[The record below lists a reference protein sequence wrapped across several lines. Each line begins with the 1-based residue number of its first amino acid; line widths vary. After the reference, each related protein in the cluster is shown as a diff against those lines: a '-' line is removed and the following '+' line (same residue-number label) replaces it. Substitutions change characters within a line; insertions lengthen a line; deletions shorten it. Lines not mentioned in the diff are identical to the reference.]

1 MIKNYLKIAWR
12 NLWQH
17 KFYTAINVFGLA
29 LSIACSIILFQ
40 FINYH
45 SGFDRYHHDAKNIY
59 RVVHSLTFDDGVPM
73 YDQGAPLALARDLK
87 ANDPKVKDIGV
98 LLRMHDINVTITQG
112 DKAGK
117 KMFAEHENIAI
128 TDGRFFTLFDYQW
141 EQGNKNMALNEPNTV
156 VLSHNMAQKYFGS
169 QSVLGKVITVDNKV
183 SYTVTG
189 VVHDHPANTDIKAD
203 LFFSLSTLKD
213 IYPDV
218 AMRMKG
224 EWGFINSTNSVFVD
238 LPDGADP
245 GVIERNIAQL
255 NIKAQGAEMA
265 KAYHFMLLP
274 LSEMHFDERFAGVI
288 QHSLL
293 TTLGIIGLLLIII
306 ACVNF
311 INMATAQSFKRAK
324 EIGTRKVL
332 GSSPQAIFAQFI
344 SETAYI
350 VVFAMLLAFAL
361 TYIMA
366 PVLNS
371 WLQTQLSFN
380 VFADY
385 RLLIFVVAIL
395 VIITLAAGAYPAMIL
410 SRFKPVNALKNQL
423 GSQLQT
429 GAFTRKSLIVFQNV
443 IAQVLI
449 ISTILITMQVRYLKS
464 ADPGFNKDAVLMV
477 PIPSN
482 EKSKTEYLRNRL
494 LASPGVK
501 DVSFCYRAP
510 ASTAGNGGSVKYD
523 THDWA
528 KFAGGTIVGDADYV
542 KTFGL
547 RLVAGRNIV
556 EADTAREYLVNEAMM
571 RRLGVKEPQQMLGKR
586 FTAGDLSGKPGIIVG
601 VVKDF
606 HTTSLRTEIGAEY
619 ISTFRQK
626 YQNVGVKIS
635 TGNATATIDQIKKAW
650 QSAYPDNVFEY
661 GFLDEQMADF
671 YKKEVLINQLITSSA
686 IIAIAISCL
695 GLLGL
700 ISLLTLQRTKEIG
713 IRKVLGASIT
723 SITGLLSVDFLK
735 LVFLS
740 VIIASPIAWLMMSK
754 YLQNFAYRIDIHWW
768 VFVLTAFIALL
779 IAFITVSFQS
789 VKAAMANPVE
799 SLRSGE

>member
-141 EQGNKNMALNEPNTV
+141 EQGNKNMALNESNTV

>member
-12 NLWQH
+12 NLWKH
-17 KFYTAINVFGLA
+17 KFYTFINVFGLA

-45 SGFDRYHHDAKNIY
+45 SGFDRYHREAKNIY
-59 RVVHSLTFDDGVPM
+59 RVVHSLTFDDGVPL
-73 YDQGAPLALARDLK
+73 YDHGAPLALARDLK

-141 EQGNKNMALNEPNTV
+141 EQGNKNMALNESNTV

-189 VVHDHPANTDIKAD
+189 VMHDHPANTDIKAD

-395 VIITLAAGAYPAMIL
+395 VIINLAAGAYPAMIL

-571 RRLGVKEPQQMLGKR
+571 CRLGVKEPQQMLGKR

-606 HTTSLRTEIGAEY
+606 HTTSLRVGIGAEY

-723 SITGLLSVDFLK
+723 NITGLLSVDFLK
-735 LVFLS
+735 LVLLA
-740 VIIASPIAWLMMSK
+740 VVIASPIAWLMMSK

>member
-12 NLWQH
+12 SLWKH
-17 KFYTAINVFGLA
+17 KFYTFINVFGLA
-29 LSIACSIILFQ
+29 LSVSCIIILFQ

-45 SGFDRYHHDAKNIY
+45 SSFDRYHQDAKNIY
-59 RVVHSLTFDDGVPM
+59 RVVHSITFPDGVPM
-73 YDQGAPLALARDLK
+73 FDQGAPVALARDLK
-87 ANDPKVKDIGV
+87 ANDPKVKEIGV
-98 LLRMHDINVTITQG
+98 LLRMHDINIAITQN

-128 TDGRFFTLFDYQW
+128 TDGHFFNLFDYQW
-141 EQGNKNMALNEPNTV
+141 EQGNKNAALNEPNTV

-169 QSVLGKVITVDNKV
+169 QDVLGKVITVDNKI

-189 VVHDHPANTDIKAD
+189 VVQDHAANTDIKSD
-203 LFFSLSTLKD
+203 IFFSLSTLKD

-218 AMRMKG
+218 AKPMKQD
-224 EWGFINSTNSVFVD
+224 WGFINSTNSVFVS
-238 LPDGADP
+238 LKETVDP
-245 GVIERNIAQL
+245 QVIERNINRL
-255 NIKAQGAEMA
+255 NVKAQGADMA
-265 KAYHFMLLP
+265 KPYHFMLLP

-361 TYIMA
+361 SYIMA
-366 PVLNS
+366 PVLNN

-380 VFADY
+380 VFAD
-385 RLLIFVVAIL
+385 RWLLVFVVAIL
-395 VIITLAAGAYPAMIL
+395 FVITLAAGSYPAMIL
-410 SRFKPVNALKNQL
+410 SRFKPVHALKNQL

-429 GAFTRKSLIVFQNV
+429 GVFTRKSLIVFQNV
-443 IAQVLI
+443 IAQILI
-449 ISTILITMQVRYLKS
+449 ISTILITMQVRYLKT
-464 ADPGFNKDAVLMV
+464 ADPGFNKDGVVMV
-477 PIPSN
+477 PIPGN
-482 EKSKTEYLRNRL
+482 EKSKTEYLRNQL

-528 KFAGGTIVGDADYV
+528 KFAGGTIIGDTDYV

-626 YQNVGVKIS
+626 YQNVGIKIS
-635 TGNATATIDQIKKAW
+635 TGNATATIEQVKRAW
-650 QSAYPDNVFEY
+650 QAVYPDNVFEY
-661 GFLDEQMADF
+661 HFLDEQMANF
-671 YKKEVLINQLITSSA
+671 YQNEVLTNRLITSSA

-713 IRKVLGASIT
+713 IRKVLGASIA
-723 SITGLLSVDFLK
+723 SITGLLSADFLK
-735 LVFLS
+735 LVLLS

-754 YLQNFAYRIDIHWW
+754 YLQGFAYRINIEWW
-768 VFVLTAFIALL
+768 IFVLTAFIALL

-789 VKAAMANPVE
+789 IKAAMANPVE